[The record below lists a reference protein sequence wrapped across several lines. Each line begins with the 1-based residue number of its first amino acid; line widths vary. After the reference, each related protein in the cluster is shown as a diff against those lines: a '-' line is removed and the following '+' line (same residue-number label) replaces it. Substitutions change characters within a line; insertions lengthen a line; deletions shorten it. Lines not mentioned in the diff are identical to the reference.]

1 MEPLNIFTGQKLRIK
16 LRRCKVNTM
25 KVLCGTVSAFADYPV
40 VMPDYPSYSAD
51 STLCGESHETIAV
64 CGEPIV
70 NPHSFFLGDCLK

>member
-1 MEPLNIFTGQKLRIK
+1 MEPLNIFTGQKLQIK
-16 LRRCKVNTM
+16 LCRCKVNAM
-25 KVLCGTVSAFADYPV
+25 KVLCGTVSAFVDYPV
-40 VMPDYPSYSAD
+40 FTPDYPSYSAD